1 MSVLRLFYNKD
12 DECSRTLQNY
22 SIQLKIEKDTERLNK
37 NIEGL
42 VKELQ
47 KERDAR
53 IALEHRI
60 TRLEAKEEA
69 FNQAAAILGQ
79 GAHRNSQPNLP
90 HHNGASDDKT
100 LPKE

>member
-1 MSVLRLFYNKD
+1 MFKD
-12 DECSRTLQNY
+12 IAKL
-22 SIQLKIEKDTERLNK
+22 LKTALTIEKDTERLNK
-37 NIEGL
+37 NIESL

-79 GAHRNSQPNLP
+79 AAHHNAQPNLP
-90 HHNGASDDKT
+90 HHNGT
-100 LPKE
+100 LDNSTPTKE